1 MSVPVLLSVG
11 ILPIQW
17 PERPSNL
24 VVFVEDPAVGLA
36 AAMASGA
43 ESDPAQ
49 WIAVW
54 CADAQRVLRHAH
66 RDPSRCL
73 LVDADEARRV
83 PQAFAQACRERFGAD
98 VPLPSASD
106 QPLATDPL
114 SLALAE
120 ALLFADR
127 QAQALLAELQAS
139 CALLDAHAFS
149 ALPVSTSL
157 RIDGAAAVRRLQGL
171 HADQQAAAQ
180 AAAGAARESLTLSA
194 QVAEQT
200 AAVQAG
206 AQQLKALQARLD
218 QAEAQGKAALA
229 ENELMLLQLH
239 QVQEE
244 LEQQYLQ
251 CRAFETE
258 LAARV
263 PAAELQ
269 AAQKAL
275 TQAKAA
281 SDQTAAERVVQ
292 IQQLTQAR
300 DQQAKL
306 AAEQTKL
313 AADRQAK
320 LDQYDKQLKVSAQEN
335 ELMLLQLHQVQ
346 EELEHYYLEC
356 RKLEAAAAS
365 IPSMGLIEMS
375 AAEVLPVTER
385 AAWPHRE
392 LTFTLRQ
399 VRVAERAIPE
409 ATVRLVEHH
418 GHPGLVV
425 FGSGQNPP
433 LLASWQ
439 QSGEED
445 GQPYSLLIPSDANSL
460 PIFSAMDSTDWLV
473 TQTLA
478 ALFEKRLSDPSLQLA
493 AHWKQLARRLREQLQ
508 EMPCRFRFG
517 SLDVAPVGEPGC
529 GELAFNFDQVHCGAR
544 QLPRLSVHWQ
554 PLGPQAGL
562 VLLCGPDGVPPLPT
576 WPDDE
581 HGAVPDR
588 LHLPLGSGVSPQD
601 QRHCWQR
608 LMPADLQFVQA
619 LLAAWPGALSRVPA
633 DLLGGEAQAQ
643 RLTQVAASLSKQ
655 AQTTLAGKS
664 GGFLSRLTGGGPA

>member
-1 MSVPVLLSVG
+1 
-11 ILPIQW
+11 
-17 PERPSNL
+17 
-24 VVFVEDPAVGLA
+24 
-36 AAMASGA
+36 
-43 ESDPAQ
+43 
-49 WIAVW
+49 
-54 CADAQRVLRHAH
+54 VLRHAH

-83 PQAFAQACRERFGAD
+83 PQAFVHACRERFGVD
-98 VPLPSASD
+98 VTLPSASD

-149 ALPVSTSL
+149 ATPVHTGL
-157 RIDGAAAVRRLQGL
+157 RIDGAAAARRLQEL
-171 HADQQAAAQ
+171 HADQQAAAH
-180 AAAGAARESLTLSA
+180 AAINAANENLALRGVL
-194 QVAEQT
+194 AEQT

-206 AQQLKALQARLD
+206 THQLKALQARLD
-218 QAEAQGKAALA
+218 QAEAQGKAAFA

-251 CRAFETE
+251 CRALESE
-258 LAARV
+258 VAARV

-275 TQAKAA
+275 AQAQAA
-281 SDQTAAERVVQ
+281 ADKVATDRAAQV
-292 IQQLTQAR
+292 QQLTQAR
-300 DQQAKL
+300 DEQGRL
-306 AAEQTKL
+306 AAEQ
-313 AADRQAK
+313 QAQ
-320 LDQYDKQLKVSAQEN
+320 LDQTDKQLKASAQEN

-365 IPSMGLIEMS
+365 IPAMGLIDVS

-392 LTFTLRQ
+392 LTFNLRQ
-399 VRVAERAIPE
+399 VRVAERLIPE

-425 FGSGQNPP
+425 FGGGQNPP
-433 LLASWQ
+433 LIESWR

-445 GQPYSLLIPSDANSL
+445 GQPYSLLIPADANSL
-460 PIFSAMDSTDWLV
+460 PIFNAMDTTDWLV
-473 TQTLA
+473 TQALTV
-478 ALFEKRLSDPSLQLA
+478 LFEKCLSDPALRLA
-493 AHWKQLARRLREQLQ
+493 AHWKQLARRLREQLH
-508 EMPCRFRFG
+508 EMPCRFRFA
-517 SLDVAPVGEPGC
+517 SLAVAPVGEPGSD
-529 GELAFNFDQVHCGAR
+529 ELAFNFGQVHCGTR

-554 PLGPQAGL
+554 PSGPQAGL
-562 VLLCGPDGVPPLPT
+562 TLLCGPDGIPPLPT
-576 WPDDE
+576 WPSDE
-581 HGAVPDR
+581 RGVVPDR
-588 LHLPLGSGVSPQD
+588 LRLPLGSGVSPQD
-601 QRHCWQR
+601 RRFCWQR
-608 LMPADLQFVQA
+608 LMPADLQFVLA
-619 LLAAWPGALSRVPA
+619 LLAAWPEALLRVPA
-633 DLLGGEAQAQ
+633 DLLGGETQAQ
-643 RLTQVAASLSKQ
+643 RLTQAAAGLSAQ
-655 AQTTLAGKS
+655 AQTVLAGKS
-664 GGFLSRLTGGGPA
+664 GGLLSRLMGGGAA